1 MQHLR
6 RLARRRTSRA
16 EEGAFLVD
24 GPKLV
29 SEALAAGVE
38 LRSVYAEPDADP
50 LVVEQVTRRGVPV
63 HRVQPGVL
71 SKCLD
76 VANPQSLVAVA
87 SQVRHDLAAVM
98 SAAARR
104 RRAVLILVGIQDP
117 GNAGTLLRV
126 AEGADAAGVVL
137 VTGSVD
143 LFNPK
148 TVRATAGSLF
158 RVPVVQEIGWEEVL
172 AAAAEAGLRCV
183 ATVPGA
189 GQAPE
194 EVELGGA
201 TAMFLGSEAH
211 GLPPTLIE
219 EMDVKVSI
227 PMAGEVE
234 SLNAAVAGAVLAF
247 EGARQRRAA
256 AADATSAG

>member
-1 MQHLR
+1 MQRLR
-6 RLARRRTSRA
+6 RLARRRAARH

-29 SEALAAGVE
+29 AEALAEGIE
-38 LRSVYAEPDADP
+38 LRCLYAEPDADP
-50 LVVEQVTRRGVPV
+50 GLIEEVTRRGLAV

-76 VANPQSLVAVA
+76 LVNPQSLVAVA
-87 SQVRHDLAAVM
+87 SQVRHELGTVM
-98 SAAARR
+98 SAAVGR
-104 RRAVLILVGIQDP
+104 RRAVLVLVGIQDP

-137 VTGSVD
+137 CTGSVD

-158 RVPVVQEIGWEEVL
+158 RVPVVQGIEWEHAL
-172 AAAAEAGLRCV
+172 AMAGGVGIPCV
-183 ATVPGA
+183 ATVREA
-189 GQAPE
+189 GRAPE
-194 EVELGGA
+194 DVDLGGA
-201 TAMFLGSEAH
+201 LALFLGSEAN
-211 GLPPTLIE
+211 GLPEALVE
-219 EMDVKVSI
+219 RSDARVSV
-227 PMAGEVE
+227 PMAGRVE

-247 EGARQRRAA
+247 EGARQRRS
-256 AADATSAG
+256 AADGATSAG